1 MNTVKLVKLLML
13 SCMAGYL
20 LPLNAQ
26 KTTSRVALTTNFLS
40 WATLAP
46 NLGTEIY
53 IGKKLSIAADGSYG
67 MWNYGHT
74 HGNIQTWSTGGEAR
88 YWLPPPAG
96 NLTLHAATAHPH
108 PALRRGRTADRN
120 LRPHPPAGRLQQL
133 RSGTDAFVL
142 SGNLSL
148 DQSIE
153 EAGITGSIND
163 WTTGTETDMDADNE

>member
-13 SCMAGYL
+13 FCMAGYL

-67 MWNYGHT
+67 MWN
-74 HGNIQTWSTGGEAR
+74 
-88 YWLPPPAG
+88 
-96 NLTLHAATAHPH
+96 
-108 PALRRGRTADRN
+108 
-120 LRPHPPAGRLQQL
+120 
-133 RSGTDAFVL
+133 
-142 SGNLSL
+142 
-148 DQSIE
+148 
-153 EAGITGSIND
+153 
-163 WTTGTETDMDADNE
+163 